1 MLSMLDPLCGHGQSL
16 PSQGLLPFST
26 NVTHSEE
33 KAIIKD
39 LRQHVSND
47 KNSVNWHFLL
57 PPAISDRERRIHE
70 DIDCY

>member
-16 PSQGLLPFST
+16 PSQGLLPFGT
-26 NVTHSEE
+26 DVTHSEE

-39 LRQHVSND
+39 LRQYVSND

-70 DIDCY
+70 DIDCC